1 MYLLYVPLPGSVS
14 AVGVSVAVS
23 ASVMSIDVS
32 ASVMSMSMTKGQ
44 FSSVLEVYYHAAHQ
58 YRIDTSICNVLS
70 TRNVGANLILRT

>member
-14 AVGVSVAVS
+14 AVGVSVT
-23 ASVMSIDVS
+23 VS

-44 FSSVLEVYYHAAHQ
+44 FSSVLGVYYHAAHQ

-70 TRNVGANLILRT
+70 TRNVGANFILRT